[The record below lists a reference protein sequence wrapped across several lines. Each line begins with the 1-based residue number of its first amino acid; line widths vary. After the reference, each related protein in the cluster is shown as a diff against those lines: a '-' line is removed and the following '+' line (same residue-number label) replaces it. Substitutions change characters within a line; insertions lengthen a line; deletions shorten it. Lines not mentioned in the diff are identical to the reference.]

1 MKDDRRLFVT
11 GPYYENPAE
20 KQDFLRGI
28 FDRTAPHYERI
39 AKWGWFGTGEVYRRQ
54 ALLRAGAEPEMT
66 AIDVASG
73 TGAVARALL
82 TILDSPDQLVCVEP
96 SAGMI
101 AESEK
106 TVPAVHHQATAEEI
120 PVDSGTF
127 DLLTMGFALRHV
139 DNLDTAFAE
148 FHRVL
153 KPGGKILIMDVTRPE
168 SLIGQFWF
176 RLYFKHFLPFLSLIS
191 TGDRESH
198 RLMKYYWDTM
208 DQMISRE
215 AVVGIFRDAGFHN
228 VEHHVVAGCFSEYR
242 AER

>member
-1 MKDDRRLFVT
+1 MKDERNLFVV
-11 GPYYENPAE
+11 GPYYSNPSE
-20 KQDFLRGI
+20 KQQFLRGI

-54 ALLRAGAEPEMT
+54 AILRAGAEPEMR

-82 TILDSPDQLVCVEP
+82 TILDGSDQLVCVEP

-101 AESEK
+101 AESQK
-106 TVPAVHHQATAEEI
+106 TVSAVHHQASADDMPVEAE
-120 PVDSGTF
+120 TF

-139 DNLDTAFAE
+139 DNLDAAFRE

-153 KPGGKILIMDVTRPE
+153 KPGGRALIMDVTRPE
-168 SLIGQFWF
+168 TALGQFWF
-176 RLYFKHFLPFLSLIS
+176 RLYFKHILPFLSLIS

-198 RLMKYYWDTM
+198 RLMRYYWDTM

-215 AVVGIFRDAGFHN
+215 AVVEIFEDAGFRN